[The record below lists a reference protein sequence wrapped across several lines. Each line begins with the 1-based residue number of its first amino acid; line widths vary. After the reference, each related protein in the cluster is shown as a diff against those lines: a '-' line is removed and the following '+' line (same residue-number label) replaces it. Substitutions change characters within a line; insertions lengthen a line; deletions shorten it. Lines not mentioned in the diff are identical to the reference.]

1 MGNIRFKVFVVSGI
15 GKKKLILPLVLILGL
30 ILAGLGAYYYIN
42 YLLTTPITLEKIE
55 VDDKAAL
62 KLNVLEQI
70 SKKNGITEWKLK
82 ASSATLLKDRKKALL
97 KDVSIIFYTKQNT
110 QVHLTANSGELDTK
124 THDMTFSKNVII
136 RYQRYT
142 LRSETLH
149 YAKKPHIIRSD
160 ARVTIDDEDSVIEAD
175 SMEILL
181 NQDLII
187 LKGHV
192 EGQFSE
198 NSQNSN
204 IL

>member
-1 MGNIRFKVFVVSGI
+1 MSSV
-15 GKKKLILPLVLILGL
+15 GKKKLILPLVLLIGL
-30 ILAGLGAYYYIN
+30 ILAGIGAYYYIN
-42 YLLTTPITLEKIE
+42 HLLTTPITLEKIE

-82 ASSATLLKDRKKALL
+82 ASSATLLKDRNKAVL

-110 QVHLTANSGELDTK
+110 QVHLTANSGELDTR
-124 THDMTFSKNVII
+124 THDMTFSKNVIL

-142 LRSETLH
+142 LTSETLH

-160 ARVTIDDEDSVIEAD
+160 ARVTVDDEDSVIEAD

-204 IL
+204 LL

>member
-1 MGNIRFKVFVVSGI
+1 MSSV
-15 GKKKLILPLVLILGL
+15 GKKKLILPLVLLLGL
-30 ILAGLGAYYYIN
+30 IFAGLGAYYYIN
-42 YLLTTPITLEKIE
+42 HLLSTPITLENIE

-62 KLNVLEQI
+62 KLNALEQI

-82 ASSATLLKDRKKALL
+82 ASSATLLKDRNKAVL
-97 KDVSIIFYTKQNT
+97 KDVDIIFYTKQNT
-110 QVHLTANSGELDTK
+110 QVLLTAARGELDTK
-124 THDMTFSKNVII
+124 THDMTFSGNFIV
-136 RYQRYT
+136 RYQHYT
-142 LRSETLH
+142 LASETLH
-149 YAKKPHIIRSD
+149 YAKEPHIIRSD
-160 ARVTIDDEDSVIEAD
+160 SRVTINDGDSVIKAD

-204 IL
+204 ML

>member
-1 MGNIRFKVFVVSGI
+1 MSSV
-15 GKKKLILPLVLILGL
+15 GKKKLILPLVLLLSL

-42 YLLTTPITLEKIE
+42 HLLSTPIKLENIE

-62 KLNVLEQI
+62 KLNALEQI

-82 ASSATLLKDRKKALL
+82 ASSATLLKDRNKAVL
-97 KDVSIIFYTKQNT
+97 KDVDIVFYTKQNT
-110 QVHLTANSGELDTK
+110 QVLLTAARGELDTK
-124 THDMTFSKNVII
+124 AHDMTFSGNFIV
-136 RYQRYT
+136 RYQHYT
-142 LRSETLH
+142 LTSETLH

-160 ARVTIDDEDSVIEAD
+160 SRVTINDGNSVIKAD

-181 NQDLII
+181 NQDQIV

-204 IL
+204 ML

>member
-1 MGNIRFKVFVVSGI
+1 MSSI
-15 GKKKLILPLVLILGL
+15 GKKKLILPLLLLLGF
-30 ILAGLGAYYYIN
+30 IIAGLGAYYYIN
-42 YLLTTPITLEKIE
+42 YLLTTPITLEEIE
-55 VDDKAAL
+55 VDDTAAL
-62 KLNVLEQI
+62 KLNLIEQI

-82 ASSATLLKDRKKALL
+82 ASSATLLKDRNKAVL
-97 KDVSIIFYTKQNT
+97 KDVNIIFYTKQNT
-110 QVHLTANSGELDTK
+110 QVHLTASSGELDTK
-124 THDMTFSKNVII
+124 THDITFSKNVII

-160 ARVTIDDEDSVIEAD
+160 SRITVNDEDSVIKSD

-181 NQDLII
+181 GQDLII

-204 IL
+204 LL

>member
-1 MGNIRFKVFVVSGI
+1 MSSI
-15 GKKKLILPLVLILGL
+15 GKKKLILPLLLLLGF
-30 ILAGLGAYYYIN
+30 IIAGLGAYYYIN
-42 YLLTTPITLEKIE
+42 YLLTTPITLEEIE
-55 VDDKAAL
+55 VDDTAAL
-62 KLNVLEQI
+62 KLNLIEQI

-82 ASSATLLKDRKKALL
+82 ASSATLLKDRNKAVL
-97 KDVSIIFYTKQNT
+97 KDVNIIFYTKQNT
-110 QVHLTANSGELDTK
+110 QVHLTATSGELDTK

-160 ARVTIDDEDSVIEAD
+160 SRITVNDEDSVIKAD

-181 NQDLII
+181 GQDLII

-204 IL
+204 LL

>member
-1 MGNIRFKVFVVSGI
+1 MSSI
-15 GKKKLILPLVLILGL
+15 GKKKLILPLLLLLGF
-30 ILAGLGAYYYIN
+30 IIAGLGAYYYIN
-42 YLLTTPITLEKIE
+42 YLLTTPITLEEIE
-55 VDDKAAL
+55 VDDTAAL
-62 KLNVLEQI
+62 KLNLIEQI

-82 ASSATLLKDRKKALL
+82 ASSATLLKDRNKAVL
-97 KDVSIIFYTKQNT
+97 KDVNIIFYTKQNT
-110 QVHLTANSGELDTK
+110 QVHLTATSGELDTK

-160 ARVTIDDEDSVIEAD
+160 SRITVNDEDSVIKAD
-175 SMEILL
+175 SMEIRLR
-181 NQDLII
+181 QDLII

-204 IL
+204 LL

>member
-1 MGNIRFKVFVVSGI
+1 MSSI
-15 GKKKLILPLVLILGL
+15 GKKKLILPLILLLGF
-30 ILAGLGAYYYIN
+30 IIAGLGAYYYIN
-42 YLLTTPITLEKIE
+42 YLLTTPITLEEIE
-55 VDDKAAL
+55 VDDTAAL
-62 KLNVLEQI
+62 KLNLIEQI

-82 ASSATLLKDRKKALL
+82 ASSATLLKDRNKAVL
-97 KDVSIIFYTKQNT
+97 KDVNIIFYTKQNT
-110 QVHLTANSGELDTK
+110 QVHLTASSGELDTQ
-124 THDMTFSKNVII
+124 THDMTFSKNIII

-160 ARVTIDDEDSVIEAD
+160 SRITVNDEDSVIKSD

-181 NQDLII
+181 GQDLII

-198 NSQNSN
+198 NSQNAN
-204 IL
+204 LL

>member
-1 MGNIRFKVFVVSGI
+1 MSSI
-15 GKKKLILPLVLILGL
+15 GKKKLILPLLLLLGF
-30 ILAGLGAYYYIN
+30 IIAGLGAYYYIN
-42 YLLTTPITLEKIE
+42 YLLTTPITLEEIE
-55 VDDKAAL
+55 VDDTAAL
-62 KLNVLEQI
+62 KLNLIEQI

-82 ASSATLLKDRKKALL
+82 ASSATLLKDRNKAVL
-97 KDVSIIFYTKQNT
+97 KDVNIIFYTKQNT
-110 QVHLTANSGELDTK
+110 QVHLTASSGELDTK
-124 THDMTFSKNVII
+124 THDITFSKNVII

-160 ARVTIDDEDSVIEAD
+160 SRITVNDEDSVIKAD
-175 SMEILL
+175 SMEIRLR
-181 NQDLII
+181 QDLII

-204 IL
+204 LL

>member
-1 MGNIRFKVFVVSGI
+1 MSSI
-15 GKKKLILPLVLILGL
+15 GKKKLILPLLLLLGF
-30 ILAGLGAYYYIN
+30 IIAGLGAYYYIN

-55 VDDKAAL
+55 VDDTAAL
-62 KLNVLEQI
+62 KLNLIEQI

-82 ASSATLLKDRKKALL
+82 ASSATLLKDRNKAVL
-97 KDVSIIFYTKQNT
+97 KDVNIIFYTKQNT
-110 QVHLTANSGELDTK
+110 QVHLTATSGELDTK
-124 THDMTFSKNVII
+124 THDITFSKNVII

-160 ARVTIDDEDSVIEAD
+160 SRITVNDEDSVIKAD
-175 SMEILL
+175 SMEIRLR
-181 NQDLII
+181 QDLII

-204 IL
+204 LL

>member
-1 MGNIRFKVFVVSGI
+1 MSSV
-15 GKKKLILPLVLILGL
+15 GKKRLILPLILVVG
-30 ILAGLGAYYYIN
+30 IIIAGLGIYYYIN
-42 YLLTTPITLEKIE
+42 HLLTTPIELENIE

-62 KLNVLEQI
+62 KLNALEQI

-82 ASSATLLKDRKKALL
+82 ASSATLLKDQNKAVL
-97 KDVSIIFYTKQNT
+97 KDVDIIFYTKENT
-110 QVHLTANSGELDTK
+110 QVHLTADEGELNTK
-124 THDMTFSKNVII
+124 THDMSFSKHVMI

-142 LRSETLH
+142 LTSETLH
-149 YAKKPHIIRSD
+149 YAKKTHIIRSD
-160 ARVTIDDEDSVIEAD
+160 SRVTVDDGASMIEAD

-198 NSQNSN
+198 NTQNSD
-204 IL
+204 LL

>member
-1 MGNIRFKVFVVSGI
+1 MSSV
-15 GKKKLILPLVLILGL
+15 GKKKLILPLVLLLGL

-42 YLLTTPITLEKIE
+42 HLLTRPIKLENIE
-55 VDDKAAL
+55 LDDKAAL

-82 ASSATLLKDRKKALL
+82 ASSATLLKDRNKAVL
-97 KDVSIIFYTKQNT
+97 KDVDSIFYTKQNT
-110 QVHLTANSGELDTK
+110 QVLLTAARGELDTK
-124 THDMTFSKNVII
+124 THDMTFSGNFIV
-136 RYQRYT
+136 RYQHYT
-142 LRSETLH
+142 LTSETLH

-160 ARVTIDDEDSVIEAD
+160 SRVTINDGNSVIKAD

-192 EGQFSE
+192 EGQLSE
-198 NSQNSN
+198 NSQDSN
-204 IL
+204 TL

>member
-1 MGNIRFKVFVVSGI
+1 MSSI
-15 GKKKLILPLVLILGL
+15 GKKKLILPLLLLLVFI
-30 ILAGLGAYYYIN
+30 IAGLGVYYYIN
-42 YLLTTPITLEKIE
+42 YLLTTPITLEEIE
-55 VDDKAAL
+55 VDDTAAL
-62 KLNVLEQI
+62 KLNLIEQI

-82 ASSATLLKDRKKALL
+82 ASSATLLKDRNKAVL
-97 KDVSIIFYTKQNT
+97 KDVNIIFYTKQNT
-110 QVHLTANSGELDTK
+110 QVHLTASSGELDTK

-160 ARVTIDDEDSVIEAD
+160 SRITVNDEDSVIKAD

-181 NQDLII
+181 GQDLII

-198 NSQNSN
+198 NSQNPN
-204 IL
+204 LL

>member
-1 MGNIRFKVFVVSGI
+1 MSSISKKRLIR
-15 GKKKLILPLVLILGL
+15 PLVLLLGFM
-30 ILAGLGAYYYIN
+30 IAGLGAYYYIN

-55 VDDKAAL
+55 VDDTAAL
-62 KLNVLEQI
+62 KLNLIEQI

-82 ASSATLLKDRKKALL
+82 ASSATLLKDRNKAVL
-97 KDVSIIFYTKQNT
+97 KDVNIIFYTKQNT
-110 QVHLTANSGELDTK
+110 QVHLTASSGELDTK
-124 THDMTFSKNVII
+124 THDITFSKNVII

-160 ARVTIDDEDSVIEAD
+160 SRITVNDEDSVIKAD
-175 SMEILL
+175 SMEIRLR
-181 NQDLII
+181 QDLII

-204 IL
+204 LL

>member
-1 MGNIRFKVFVVSGI
+1 MSSI
-15 GKKKLILPLVLILGL
+15 GKKKLILPLLLLLGF
-30 ILAGLGAYYYIN
+30 IIAGLGAYYYIN
-42 YLLTTPITLEKIE
+42 YLLTTPITLEEIE
-55 VDDKAAL
+55 VDDTAAL
-62 KLNVLEQI
+62 KLNLIEQI

-82 ASSATLLKDRKKALL
+82 ASSATLLKDRNKAVL
-97 KDVSIIFYTKQNT
+97 KEVNIIFYTKQNT
-110 QVHLTANSGELDTK
+110 QVHLTASSGELDTQ

-160 ARVTIDDEDSVIEAD
+160 SRITVNDEDSVIKSD

-181 NQDLII
+181 GQDLII

-198 NSQNSN
+198 NSQNAN
-204 IL
+204 LL

>member
-1 MGNIRFKVFVVSGI
+1 MSSI
-15 GKKKLILPLVLILGL
+15 GKKKLILPLVLLLGF
-30 ILAGLGAYYYIN
+30 IIAGLGAYYYIN
-42 YLLTTPITLEKIE
+42 YLLTTPITLEEIE
-55 VDDKAAL
+55 VDDTAAL
-62 KLNVLEQI
+62 KLNLIEQI

-82 ASSATLLKDRKKALL
+82 ASSATLLKDRNKAVL
-97 KDVSIIFYTKQNT
+97 KDVNIIFYTKQNT
-110 QVHLTANSGELDTK
+110 QVHLTASSGELDTK

-160 ARVTIDDEDSVIEAD
+160 SRITVNDEDSVIKAD
-175 SMEILL
+175 SMEIRLR
-181 NQDLII
+181 QDLII

-204 IL
+204 LL

>member
-1 MGNIRFKVFVVSGI
+1 MSSV
-15 GKKKLILPLVLILGL
+15 GKKKLILPLVLLLGL
-30 ILAGLGAYYYIN
+30 ILAGIGAYYYIN
-42 YLLTTPITLEKIE
+42 HLLTTPITLEKIE

-82 ASSATLLKDRKKALL
+82 ASSATLLKDRNKAVL

-124 THDMTFSKNVII
+124 THDMTFSKNVIL
-136 RYQRYT
+136 RHQHYT
-142 LRSETLH
+142 LTSETLH

-160 ARVTIDDEDSVIEAD
+160 ARVTVDDEDSVIEAD

-204 IL
+204 LL